1 MTRHNTTNPHSLLSP
16 LRMKAGWSLLC
27 LLMLAAC
34 TQRSGQTTEE
44 RQDREAKR
52 LLQGVWHNAD
62 GDTDAF
68 LVRGDSLYFADDTS
82 QPMRVWIYQDSLYIQ
97 GDKLRHYLITKQA
110 EHLLKYVNVNGEE
123 VKLTKDGD
131 QTATQ
136 PFLQT
141 RAYAMNLTRV
151 TDVDTTAT
159 LDGAT
164 ALRCTIHTEPT
175 SDRVNKSIY
184 NDLGLEVDNVY
195 LDNAS
200 TVTVSAGGTQ
210 CYSHSFRKSEFSS
223 FVPHDFLATAIL
235 RSVDFNRRDA
245 HAVYLDASIG
255 IPDAETCYVVELRID
270 QNGHF
275 TKRLK

>member
-1 MTRHNTTNPHSLLSP
+1 MRKHNPTAPRGLTVV
-16 LRMKAGWSLLC
+16 LC
-27 LLMLAAC
+27 LLALLLTAC
-34 TQRSGQTTEE
+34 TQRSGHTTEE

-52 LLQGVWHNAD
+52 LLQGVWRNAD
-62 GDTDAF
+62 GDADAF
-68 LVRGDSLYFADDTS
+68 LVRGDSLYFADDSS

-97 GDKLRHYLITKQA
+97 GAKLRRYLITKQA
-110 EHLLKYVNVNGEE
+110 EHLLKYVNANGEE

-141 RAYAMNLTRV
+141 RAYAMNFTRV
-151 TDVDTTAT
+151 TDADTTAT
-159 LDGAT
+159 LDGST

-184 NDLGLEVDNVY
+184 NDLGMEVDNTY
-195 LDNAS
+195 LDNAA
-200 TVTVSAGGTQ
+200 TVTISAGGQ
-210 CYSHSFRKSEFSS
+210 ELFRHSFRKAEFSS

-235 RSVDFNRRDA
+235 RSVDYSRRDQ
-245 HAVYLDASIG
+245 HAVYVDASIG

-270 QNGHF
+270 QNGHL